1 MSKFVVVGANS
12 FSGSHFVRRLLIE
25 GHQVWGLSRS
35 PEPTPEFL
43 PRTWDAAAPGDYTF
57 IQLDINGDEEA
68 LRHLFR
74 DLSPEFVVNF
84 AAQGM
89 VAESWIRPWDWF
101 ATNTSGLSKLLNAL
115 LELPSLQKYVHVTTP
130 EVYGSTEGW
139 AKESFSFSPS
149 TPYAVSRAAGDWH
162 VMNLHKVKGLPVVLT
177 RAANVYGPGQQL
189 YRVIPRAFLSG
200 LLHEP
205 FPLHGEGTSTRS
217 FIHIDDVVDATYKL
231 ALSDVAGETFHI
243 STNKIV
249 SIRELLGG
257 IHQVLGLRDG
267 QIEQSPERD
276 GKDLTYQLDSS
287 KIRAELG
294 WEDRV
299 GLTTGLEQ
307 VHQWLL
313 SNLEIFRELPRDY
326 VHKF

>member
-1 MSKFVVVGANS
+1 M
-12 FSGSHFVRRLLIE
+12 
-25 GHQVWGLSRS
+25 
-35 PEPTPEFL
+35 
-43 PRTWDAAAPGDYTF
+43 
-57 IQLDINGDEEA
+57 
-68 LRHLFR
+68 
-74 DLSPEFVVNF
+74 
-84 AAQGM
+84 
-89 VAESWIRPWDWF
+89 
-101 ATNTSGLSKLLNAL
+101 
-115 LELPSLQKYVHVTTP
+115 
-130 EVYGSTEGW
+130 
-139 AKESFSFSPS
+139 
-149 TPYAVSRAAGDWH
+149 
-162 VMNLHKVKGLPVVLT
+162 
-177 RAANVYGPGQQL
+177 
-189 YRVIPRAFLSG
+189 
-200 LLHEP
+200 
-205 FPLHGEGTSTRS
+205 
-217 FIHIDDVVDATYKL
+217 VDATYKL